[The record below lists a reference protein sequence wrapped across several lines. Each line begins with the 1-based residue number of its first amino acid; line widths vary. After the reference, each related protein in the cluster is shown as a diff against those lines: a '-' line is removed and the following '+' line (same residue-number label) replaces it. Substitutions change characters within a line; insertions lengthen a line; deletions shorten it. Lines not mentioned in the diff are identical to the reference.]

1 MKNNIQNAHPQIP
14 KPILNGYGSSFG
26 VYGGIELTEYAPE
39 GEIDAPLLNRLT
51 TEDATEFTEFETVI
65 RDYIIGMLGHP
76 VVRVELTDFQLKSC
90 IQEGINKLNYHS
102 PLWTLQYASF
112 NASAGQN
119 IYELPLYMIHN
130 LENVYYRKT
139 LLTIAAQAGTLE
151 MDFFIRYFQDNFLF
165 GNMKVGEFYLLQQ
178 TLEMYRKI
186 LGGDGGFNIVGGKYI
201 QIYPAPAMTPERVIL
216 EYRALDSNT
225 IQPAYLNWIQR
236 YALAVSKGVLGQIR
250 GKFVTVPSP
259 AGGAQLNG
267 QALLAESEKEKAALI
282 EELLMEIEEP
292 PCFTTY

>member
-1 MKNNIQNAHPQIP
+1 MPSNIQNSHPNIP

-39 GEIDAPLLNRLT
+39 GEINAPLLNRLT

-119 IYELPLYMIHN
+119 IYELPLYMLHN

-151 MDFFIRYFQDNFLF
+151 MDFFIKYFQDNFLF
-165 GNMKVGEFYLLQQ
+165 GNMKVGEFYLMQQ

-186 LGGDGGFNIVGGKYI
+186 LGGDGGFNIVGGRYI
-201 QIYPAPAMTPERVIL
+201 QITPSPAMTPERVIL
-216 EYRALDSNT
+216 EFRALNSNT
-225 IQPAYLNWIQR
+225 IQPAYLNWMQR
-236 YALAVSKGVLGQIR
+236 YALAVAKGVLGQIR

-292 PCFTTY
+292 PCFSTY

>member
-1 MKNNIQNAHPQIP
+1 MTDRRNTHPQIP
-14 KPILNGYGSSFG
+14 KPQLNGYGTSLG
-26 VYGGIELTEYAPE
+26 VYGGDSLTDYEQP
-39 GEIDAPLLNRLT
+39 GEINAPLLNRLT
-51 TEDATEFTEFETVI
+51 ISEATEFTEFERVV

-76 VVRVELTDFQLKSC
+76 VVRVELTDFQLKTC
-90 IQEGINKLNYHS
+90 VQEGVNKLNYHS
-102 PLWTLQYASF
+102 PLWTLQYAAF
-112 NASAGQN
+112 DASAGQN
-119 IYELPLYMIHN
+119 IYEIPLYMLHN

-151 MDFFIRYFQDNFLF
+151 MDFFIKYFQDNFLF
-165 GNMKVGEFYLLQQ
+165 GNMKVGEFYLMQQ

-186 LGGDGGFNIVGGKYI
+186 LSGDGGFNIVGGKYI
-201 QIYPAPAMTPERVIL
+201 QIYPSPAMTPERVIL
-216 EYRALDSNT
+216 EYRAIDSNT

-236 YALAVSKGVLGQIR
+236 YALAVAKGVLGQIR

-267 QALLAESEKEKAALI
+267 QALLAESQQEKQALI

-292 PCFTTY
+292 PAFSTW

>member
-1 MKNNIQNAHPQIP
+1 MTNNIQNLNPHIP

-26 VYGGIELTEYAPE
+26 IYGGIELTEYEPE
-39 GEIDAPLLNRLT
+39 GEINAPQLNRLS

-65 RDYIIGMLGHP
+65 KDYIIGMLGYP

-90 IQEGINKLNYHS
+90 VQEGINKLNYHS

-112 NASAGQN
+112 DASAGQN
-119 IYELPLYMIHN
+119 IYELPLFMLHN

-151 MDFFIRYFQDNFLF
+151 MDFFIKYFQDNFLF
-165 GNMKVGEFYLLQQ
+165 GNMRVGEFYLMQQ

-186 LGGDGGFNIVGGKYI
+186 LGGDGGFNIIGGKYI
-201 QIYPAPAMTPERVIL
+201 QITPAPAMTPERVIL
-216 EYRALDSNT
+216 EFRAINSNT
-225 IQPAYLNWIQR
+225 IQPAYLNWMQR
-236 YALAVSKGVLGQIR
+236 YSLAVAKGVLGQIR

-292 PCFTTY
+292 PCFSTF